1 MTKLNIAPEPYRE
14 PPPTWQEHVVREVD
28 WPVPEDLAMVDLIE
42 LYLEIEAVLAT
53 DRGMAIQ
60 FLAAGTGPGASEIAL
75 DMAWAAS
82 SILGKKML
90 VLNCTRQ
97 PWTPW
102 PQAPGD
108 AGGDGIV
115 RALARQ
121 SELMNIP
128 DHEMYMADLRSWSGR
143 GNPSARTDEIA
154 AHIDGFCRRF
164 DMVIVVAPPAD
175 SEPLGAILAGHVDGN
190 VIVIEA
196 EQTRRSSAIRLRE
209 LLVRCNRP
217 ILGAVLHDRQ
227 NHMPGWMAQLI

>member
-1 MTKLNIAPEPYRE
+1 MTKLNIAPEPYHDPS
-14 PPPTWQEHVVREVD
+14 PPWPGHPVREVD
-28 WPVPEDLAMVDLIE
+28 WHVPEDIAMVDLIE
-42 LYLEIEAVLAT
+42 LYLEIDAALAG
-53 DRGMAIQ
+53 DGGMAIQ

-82 SILGKKML
+82 SVLGKKIL

-102 PQAPGD
+102 APPNTD
-108 AGGDGIV
+108 PAVDGVV

-121 SELMNIP
+121 TELLKIP
-128 DHEMYMADLRSWSGR
+128 DQDMYMADLRNWPGR
-143 GNPSARTDEIA
+143 GINPARTDEIA
-154 AHIDGFCRRF
+154 GHLDGFRRHF
-164 DMVIVVAPPAD
+164 DMVIAVAPPAD
-175 SEPLGAILAGHVDGN
+175 AEPLGAILSGHVDGN
-190 VIVIEA
+190 ILVIEA

-227 NHMPGWMAQLI
+227 NHVPGWMAKLL